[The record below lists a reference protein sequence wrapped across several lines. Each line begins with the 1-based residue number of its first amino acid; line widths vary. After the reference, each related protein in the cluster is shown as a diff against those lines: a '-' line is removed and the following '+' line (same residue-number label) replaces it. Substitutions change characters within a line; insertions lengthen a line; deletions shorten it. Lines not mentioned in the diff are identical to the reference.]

1 MVLLSFGFRTQ
12 SNKRDEVLSVVD
24 DAVARL
30 RHLPGCPR
38 GRVFADTEDPES
50 FTLLSEFESID
61 QADIFLTSKE
71 FQVLK
76 GIRMMLRDEP
86 VVVLDDVRTRL
97 TRLVRE

>member
-12 SNKRDEVLSVVD
+12 SNKRDEVLSAVD
-24 DAVARL
+24 EAVARL
-30 RHLPGCPR
+30 RQLPGCSR
-38 GRVFADTEDPES
+38 GRVFADNDDPDS
-50 FTLLSEFESID
+50 FTLFSEFESID
-61 QADIFLTSKE
+61 QADVFLTSRE

-76 GIRMMLRDEP
+76 GIRMLLRDEP